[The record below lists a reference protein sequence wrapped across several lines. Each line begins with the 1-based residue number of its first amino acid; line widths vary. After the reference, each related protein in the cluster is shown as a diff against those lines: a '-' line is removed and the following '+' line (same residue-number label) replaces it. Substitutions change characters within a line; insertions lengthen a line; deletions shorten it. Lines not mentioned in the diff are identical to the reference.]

1 MSTPDLCEGG
11 SLMKPFKS
19 HISDQ
24 MEAYIAYR
32 RDLGF
37 TDKHLRSNLRPLD
50 RFMEQTSFNIQDIN
64 PLDFMAFKKSLKL
77 EPRSI
82 NAIIIAAR
90 GLFDYL
96 IRIQILED
104 NPLTDFP
111 LQRENTF
118 VPYIFSPSQTTRMLR
133 AIYRKIRQ
141 TPKHFFNDLTAYTA
155 IFLLAQCGMRISEP
169 LRLKHHHCRKD
180 DGTLYIEKTKFRK
193 DRLIALPSAVIQ
205 HLNNY
210 LAVKEAL
217 EIESQW
223 LLPAPKGGQLR
234 PNRIY
239 AAFHQSLD
247 DICLTSKRRVIG
259 NTVFGP
265 PTPHSLRHSFAV
277 NTLNRIRSRGQ
288 DPQAALPILS
298 AYMGHRKYR
307 YTAVYLKFTDAEQRQ
322 QLLDFSIKAL
332 HDI

>member
-1 MSTPDLCEGG
+1 
-11 SLMKPFKS
+11 MKPFKS
-19 HISDQ
+19 HLSDQ

-37 TDKHLRSNLRPLD
+37 TDKHLRSTLRPLD
-50 RFMEQTSFNIQDIN
+50 RFMEQRGFNIQDLN
-64 PLDFMAFKKSLKL
+64 PLDFMAFKKSLNL

-82 NAIIIAAR
+82 NAIITAAR
-90 GLFDYL
+90 GFFDYL
-96 IRIQILED
+96 IRTQTLTA

-111 LQRENTF
+111 LKKENAF

-133 AIYRKIRQ
+133 AIYRKIRP
-141 TPKHFFNDLTAYTA
+141 TPNHFFNDLTVYATV
-155 IFLLAQCGMRISEP
+155 FLLAECGMRLSEP
-169 LRLKHHHCRKD
+169 LRLKHHHYRKE

-193 DRLIALPSAVIQ
+193 DRLLALPSTVIQ

-217 EIESQW
+217 DIENQW
-223 LLPAPKGGQLR
+223 LLPAPKGGQLHS
-234 PNRIY
+234 NRTY
-239 AAFHQSLD
+239 AAFHQALV
-247 DICLTSKRRVIG
+247 DIRLTSKRRVIG
-259 NTVFGP
+259 NTVFGA

-277 NTLNRIRSRGQ
+277 NTLNRIRFREE

-322 QLLDFSIKAL
+322 QFLDFSIKAL

>member
-1 MSTPDLCEGG
+1 
-11 SLMKPFKS
+11 MKPFKS
-19 HISDQ
+19 HLSDQ

-37 TDKHLRSNLRPLD
+37 TDKHLRNTLRPLD
-50 RFMEQTSFNIQDIN
+50 RFMEQRGFNIQDLN
-64 PLDFMAFKKSLKL
+64 PLDFMAFKKSLNL
-77 EPRSI
+77 EPRSV

-90 GLFDYL
+90 GFFDYL
-96 IRIQILED
+96 IRIQALTA

-111 LQRENTF
+111 LQKENAF

-133 AIYRKIRQ
+133 AIYRKIRP
-141 TPKHFFNDLTAYTA
+141 TPKQFFNDLTVYTA
-155 IFLLAQCGMRISEP
+155 VFLLAECGMRLSEP
-169 LRLKHHHCRKD
+169 LRLKHHHYRKE

-193 DRLIALPSAVIQ
+193 DRLLALPSTVIQ

-217 EIESQW
+217 DIENQW
-223 LLPAPKGGQLR
+223 LLPAPKGGQLHS
-234 PNRIY
+234 NRIY
-239 AAFHQSLD
+239 TAFHQALV
-247 DICLTSKRRVIG
+247 DIRLTSKRRVIG
-259 NTVFGP
+259 NTVFGA

-277 NTLNRIRSRGQ
+277 NTLNRIRFREE

-322 QLLDFSIKAL
+322 QFLDFSIKAL